1 MTMPKFA
8 KIQNQLFRAQSKVR
22 GGMLAILNSPL
33 GLWLLS
39 ATLITV
45 GGATITAHQDCVA
58 SARSDLMTFQ
68 DLSTEIYSRRVRIAR
83 ATLETSN
90 AIDFL
95 KVLKLNASA
104 VHKEYDG
111 QSLQALIS
119 QQERVRSK
127 ISMIT
132 NTQSKLRKIKS
143 QVDGNF
149 AGFFHLYDYMLGIN
163 LPDNIFDKTADAFER
178 FRKEAS
184 YADGYREI
192 WVDETETSFR
202 PSCSPW
208 RVWVRTFTDDSKN
221 IVQTSGNN

>member
-1 MTMPKFA
+1 MPKFA

-22 GGMLAILNSPL
+22 GSVLAILNSPL

-58 SARSDLMTFQ
+58 SARSDLTTFQ

-95 KVLKLNASA
+95 KVLKLTASA

-111 QSLQALIS
+111 RSLQALIS
-119 QQERVRSK
+119 QQERARSK

-132 NTQSKLRKIKS
+132 NTKAKLDRVRS
-143 QVDGNF
+143 EVDSNF
-149 AGFFHLYDYMLGIN
+149 TGFFHLYDYMLGIN
-163 LPDNIFDKTADAFER
+163 LPDNIFDKSADAFER
-178 FRKEAS
+178 FQQEAR
-184 YADGYREI
+184 YADAYREI
-192 WVDETETSFR
+192 WIDETETSFQ

-221 IVQTSGNN
+221 IVQTSGSN